1 MNNLY
6 LQPPPYS
13 NNNYW
18 NPLQL
23 VTSPKL
29 NKSPS
34 YESLSLE
41 DKVIRLEKDVKQIQ
55 NNNIIIDESKNIF
68 FKRIMNLIQENNLEE
83 LIYLKEFY
91 EESPNFK
98 ENNDFL
104 SMINNLSWLSYN
116 DKIKKNILDEDIN
129 NYFLN

>member
-6 LQPPPYS
+6 FQPPPHS
-13 NNNYW
+13 NDNYW

-23 VTSPKL
+23 VTSPTIK
-29 NKSPS
+29 KTS

-55 NNNIIIDESKNIF
+55 NNNIVIDESKNIF
-68 FKRIMNLIQENNLEE
+68 FNRIMNLINENYSESLN
-83 LIYLKEFY
+83 YLKEFY
-91 EESPNFK
+91 EESPNFR

-116 DKIKKNILDEDIN
+116 DKIKKNILDEDLN
-129 NYFLN
+129 NYFC

>member
-6 LQPPPYS
+6 LQPPPHS
-13 NNNYW
+13 NVNYW

-91 EESPNFK
+91 EESPN
-98 ENNDFL
+98 
-104 SMINNLSWLSYN
+104 
-116 DKIKKNILDEDIN
+116 
-129 NYFLN
+129 

>member
-6 LQPPPYS
+6 FQPPPHS
-13 NNNYW
+13 NDNYW

-23 VTSPKL
+23 VTSPTLK
-29 NKSPS
+29 KSSS

-55 NNNIIIDESKNIF
+55 NSNIVIDESKNIF
-68 FKRIMNLIQENNLEE
+68 FKRIMNLLNENESEE
-83 LIYLKEFY
+83 LNYLKEFY
-91 EESPNFK
+91 EESPNFA